1 MHMELGLLIL
11 RAALGGL
18 MVGHSS
24 QKLFGWFGGAGP
36 TLTGAVFEQFGLRPG
51 RAWALFAG
59 TAELIA
65 AMLIILGLA
74 FPLGPSIVLASMIV
88 AVVIT
93 AQNSFW
99 MHSGP
104 GCELPL
110 LYGANAVVLGYTG
123 PGAWSFDKVT
133 VPGIHNGAIWG
144 TTALLVAA
152 LGAAPFIV
160 LRKVSLSVDRRAS
173 AATG

>member
-1 MHMELGLLIL
+1 MQLGLLIL
-11 RAALGGL
+11 RAVLGIL
-18 MVGHSS
+18 VVGHAC
-24 QKLFGWFGGAGP
+24 QKLFVRFGGAGP

-59 TAELIA
+59 TAELIGSV
-65 AMLIILGLA
+65 LIVVGLA

-93 AQNSFW
+93 SQNCFW
-99 MHSGP
+99 MHAGP

-110 LYGANAVVLGYTG
+110 LYGANALVLACTG
-123 PGAWSFDKVT
+123 PGAWSLDEVT
-133 VPGIHNGAIWG
+133 AIGVHSGDIWG

-152 LGAAPFIV
+152 LAATPFIV
-160 LRKVSLSVDRRAS
+160 MRKVSLSADRRAS
-173 AATG
+173 ATTG